1 MDKSIAIELLQK
13 KSQEIGRLPKK
24 SDFTKEEICL
34 IKAKLGPWNRAL
46 ETAGLK
52 EVSEHYIAKKE
63 KVKIKRQLKK
73 QNKSNSK
80 IESNN

>member
-1 MDKSIAIELLQK
+1 MDKNNAIELLQK

-73 QNKSNSK
+73 QKKAKNKV
-80 IESNN
+80 EFE